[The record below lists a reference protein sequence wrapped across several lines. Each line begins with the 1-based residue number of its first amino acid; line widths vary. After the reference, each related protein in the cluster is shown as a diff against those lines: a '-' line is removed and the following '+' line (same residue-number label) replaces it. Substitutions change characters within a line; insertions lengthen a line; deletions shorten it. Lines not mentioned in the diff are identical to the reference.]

1 MRLPRDISGER
12 LAKELKTL
20 GYTLTR
26 QTGSHMR
33 LTTDQRGE
41 HHVTIPNHDSLRLGT
56 LAGILDDIAAH
67 FELGRDELM
76 KKLFS

>member
-1 MRLPRDISGER
+1 
-12 LAKELKTL
+12 
-20 GYTLTR
+20 
-26 QTGSHMR
+26 MR

-56 LAGILDDIAAH
+56 LAGILDDVAAH
-67 FELGRDELM
+67 FELGRDELI